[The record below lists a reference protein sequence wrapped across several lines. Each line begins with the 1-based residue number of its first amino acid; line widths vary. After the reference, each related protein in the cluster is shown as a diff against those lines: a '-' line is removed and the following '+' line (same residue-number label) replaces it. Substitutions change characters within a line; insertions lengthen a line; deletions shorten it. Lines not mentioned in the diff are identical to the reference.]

1 MKAMSPII
9 VREIFIAAIVHK
21 TPSKVIAQKYQVT
34 VTQVDRI
41 RRGSRCGDITKD
53 LREQFVNKRLPDLLG
68 EVWLPV
74 SGFDDYHVSNL
85 GRVKR
90 VKNGWAI
97 AAERLMKLNP
107 TENGYLHVTLKQDGE
122 SATLKVH
129 RVVARAFIGEIPEGQ
144 FVNHVNGVKTDNCAA
159 NLEYVTASENMRH
172 AMTTGLWNPC
182 KKRKSA

>member
-1 MKAMSPII
+1 MIAMNPLIA
-9 VREIFIAAIVHK
+9 REIFIDVVVNGV
-21 TPSKVIAQKYQVT
+21 PSKIVAEKYGTSVT
-34 VTQVDRI
+34 HVNCI
-41 RRGSRCGDITKD
+41 RRGFKCAEATKD
-53 LREQFVNKRLPDLLG
+53 LREQFIQKRITDLLG
-68 EVWLPV
+68 ERWAPV
-74 SGFDDYHVSNL
+74 VGFEDYHVSNL

-97 AAERLMKLNP
+97 AAERIMKLNP

-144 FVNHVNGVKTDNCAA
+144 FVNHVNGVKTDNRAA